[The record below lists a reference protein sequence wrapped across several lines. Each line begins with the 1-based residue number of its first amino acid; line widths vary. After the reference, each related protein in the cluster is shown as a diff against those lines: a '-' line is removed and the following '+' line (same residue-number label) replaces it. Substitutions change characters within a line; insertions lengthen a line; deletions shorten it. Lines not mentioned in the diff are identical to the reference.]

1 MKRFSNAL
9 ILAVGPALL
18 AACAGDGPARP
29 EPESMPKSA
38 PVPPIAAVRPHVVE
52 SPHGSRTDEYY
63 WLRDDTR
70 VDPAVIRYLEA
81 ENAYK
86 AAMTAH
92 TVALEQK
99 VYGEI
104 VGRIKQD
111 DSTVPYRLRGH
122 WYYTRYETGQE
133 YPVYARKAGTLD
145 APEQVMLDVN
155 RMAEG
160 HGFFQVGS
168 SAIAPDNN
176 LLAFTEDPVGRRQYR
191 LRIKNLATGELLPDL
206 IENVDPHVAWTADS
220 RSILYVEKDPETL
233 LARRV
238 LRHVLGTDPAEDTL
252 VYEQDDDSFYTSVGS
267 TKDERYVSIFAR
279 STVSTEM
286 RYADAA
292 DPALKFRVFLPRE
305 RDLEYYPDHL
315 DGRWIIRTN
324 WQAPNYRL
332 MEATVGE
339 EGNRANWRELL
350 AHREDAFVDS
360 FDLFRNFLAIEER
373 SDAMRKIRIRPWGG
387 GKDFYIG
394 SDEPAYT
401 TSLGVNAEID
411 THIVR
416 YEYTSLT
423 TPMTVY
429 DYDIQTGERQ
439 LMKRTPV
446 LGGFDSANYRTEL
459 VWAPARDGA
468 KVPVSLVYR
477 TGFRRD
483 GSAPMLQYGYGSYG
497 ANMDP
502 AFSVARVSL
511 LDRGFVF
518 ALAHI
523 RGGQEMGRRWYENG
537 RLLHKKNSFTD
548 FIDVTRHLV
557 KEGYADASR
566 VSAMGGSAGGLLMGA
581 VSNMAPADYRA
592 IVAQVPFV
600 DVVTTMLD
608 ESIPLTTNEFD
619 EWGNPAKKEYYDY
632 MLSYSPYDNVARQAY
647 PAILVTTGLHDSQVQ
662 YWEPAKW
669 VARLRARKTDA
680 NPLLYRTTMEAGHGG
695 KSGRFQ
701 LPRDRRGIRFH
712 PRPVGDHRVS
722 VSLGRIEQVAIP
734 VRDLARATNFYR
746 DRLGMKLLFEVPP
759 QLAFFDCDGVRLALS
774 ISSDPMYDPPG
785 SIVYYRVDDI
795 EAAHAELER
804 REVEFLQ
811 PPHRIAVLDEVEIWM
826 AFFEDTEGNTL
837 AITSEKPVAKP

>member
-1 MKRFSNAL
+1 MKRFRNAL

-18 AACAGDGPARP
+18 AACAGDAPARP
-29 EPESMPKSA
+29 EPVSMPKSA
-38 PVPPIAAVRPHVVE
+38 PVPPIAAVRPHAVE
-52 SPHGSRTDEYY
+52 SPNGARNDEYY
-63 WLRDDTR
+63 WLRDDAR
-70 VDPAVIRYLEA
+70 ASPEVIGYLEA

-92 TVALEQK
+92 TEALEEK

-104 VGRIKQD
+104 IGRIKQD

-133 YPVYARKAGTLD
+133 YPIYARKAGTLD

-168 SAIAPDNN
+168 TTIAPDNN
-176 LLAFTEDPVGRRQYR
+176 LLAFTEDPVGRRQYT
-191 LRIKNLATGELLPDL
+191 LRVKNLATGELLPDR

-220 RSILYVEKDPETL
+220 RSILYLEKDPETL

-238 LRHVLGTDPAEDTL
+238 RRHVLGTDPAQDAL
-252 VYEQDDDSFYTSVGS
+252 VYEQDDESFYTSVGT
-267 TKDERYVSIFAR
+267 TKDEHYLTIFAR
-279 STVSTEM
+279 STVSTEV

-292 DPALKFRVFLPRE
+292 DPSLTFRVFLPRE

-332 MEATVGE
+332 MEAKVGE
-339 EGNRANWRELL
+339 EGDRANWRELL
-350 AHREDAFVDS
+350 AHREDAFVDG
-360 FDLFRNFLAIEER
+360 FDVFSDFLAIEER

-411 THIVR
+411 TRIVR

-468 KVPVSLVYR
+468 KIPVSLVYR
-477 TGFRRD
+477 AGVLRD

-497 ANMDP
+497 ATMDP
-502 AFSVARVSL
+502 AFSIARVSL
-511 LDRGFVF
+511 LDRGFVY

-537 RLLHKKNSFTD
+537 RLLHKKNTFTD
-548 FIDVTRHLV
+548 FIDVTRFLV
-557 KEGYADASR
+557 QEGYADGKR
-566 VSAMGGSAGGLLMGA
+566 VSAMGGSAGGLLVGA
-581 VSNMAPADYRA
+581 VANMAPGDYRA

-619 EWGNPAKKEYYDY
+619 EWGDPKKKEYYDY
-632 MLSYSPYDNVARQAY
+632 MSSYSPYDNVARQAY
-647 PAILVTTGLHDSQVQ
+647 PAMLVTTGLHDSQVQ

-701 LPRDRRGIRFH
+701 RFREIAEEYAFILDQSGIR
-712 PRPVGDHRVS
+712 
-722 VSLGRIEQVAIP
+722 E
-734 VRDLARATNFYR
+734 
-746 DRLGMKLLFEVPP
+746 
-759 QLAFFDCDGVRLALS
+759 
-774 ISSDPMYDPPG
+774 
-785 SIVYYRVDDI
+785 
-795 EAAHAELER
+795 
-804 REVEFLQ
+804 
-811 PPHRIAVLDEVEIWM
+811 
-826 AFFEDTEGNTL
+826 
-837 AITSEKPVAKP
+837 

>member
-1 MKRFSNAL
+1 MNRFRHFCF
-9 ILAVGPALL
+9 LAVVPALL
-18 AACAGDGPARP
+18 AACAGDAPTRP

-52 SPHGSRTDEYY
+52 SPNGARTDEYY
-63 WLRDDTR
+63 WLRDDSR
-70 VDPAVIRYLEA
+70 ASPDVIGYLEA

-86 AAMTAH
+86 AAMTEH
-92 TVALEQK
+92 TRALEDR
-99 VYGEI
+99 VYEEI
-104 VGRIKQD
+104 IGRIKQD

-155 RMAEG
+155 QMAQG

-168 SAIAPDNN
+168 HAIAPDNN
-176 LLAFTEDPVGRRQYR
+176 LLAFTEDPVGRRQYT
-191 LRIKNLATGELLPDL
+191 LRIKNLATGELLPDR
-206 IENVDPHVAWTADS
+206 IEDVDPSLAWTADS
-220 RSILYVEKDPETL
+220 RSILYLEKDPETL

-238 LRHVLGTDPAEDTL
+238 RRHVLGTDPARDTL
-252 VYEQDDDSFYTSVGS
+252 VYEQDDDSFYTGVGT
-267 TKDERYVSIFAR
+267 TKDERYITIFAR

-286 RYADAA
+286 RYADAS
-292 DPALKFRVFLPRE
+292 DPALAFRVFLPRE

-332 MEATVGE
+332 MEASVGQ
-339 EGNRANWRELL
+339 EGDRARWRELL
-350 AHREDAFVDS
+350 AHRDDAFVDG
-360 FDLFRNFLAIEER
+360 FDVFRDFLAIEER
-373 SDAMRKIRIRPWGG
+373 SDAMRKIRIRPWAN
-387 GKDFYIG
+387 GKDFYIA
-394 SDEPAYT
+394 SDEAAYT

-411 THIVR
+411 TRIVR

-468 KVPVSLVYR
+468 RIPVSLVYR
-477 TGFRRD
+477 AGFRRD
-483 GSAPMLQYGYGSYG
+483 GTAPMLQYAYGSYG
-497 ANMDP
+497 ATMDP

-511 LDRGFVF
+511 LDRGFVY
-518 ALAHI
+518 ALAHV
-523 RGGQEMGRRWYENG
+523 RGGQEMGRRWYEDG
-537 RLLHKKNSFTD
+537 RLLNKKNTFTD
-548 FIDVTRHLV
+548 FVDVTRFLV
-557 KEGYADASR
+557 KEGYADPRR

-581 VSNMAPADYRA
+581 VANIAPADYRA

-619 EWGNPAKKEYYDY
+619 EWGDPKKKEYYDY
-632 MLSYSPYDNVARQAY
+632 MLSYSPYDNVANQDY
-647 PAILVTTGLHDSQVQ
+647 PAMLVTTGLHDSQVQ

-669 VARLRARKTDA
+669 VARLRVRKTDS

-701 LPRDRRGIRFH
+701 RFRDIAEEYAFILDQSGIR
-712 PRPVGDHRVS
+712 
-722 VSLGRIEQVAIP
+722 E
-734 VRDLARATNFYR
+734 
-746 DRLGMKLLFEVPP
+746 
-759 QLAFFDCDGVRLALS
+759 
-774 ISSDPMYDPPG
+774 
-785 SIVYYRVDDI
+785 
-795 EAAHAELER
+795 
-804 REVEFLQ
+804 
-811 PPHRIAVLDEVEIWM
+811 
-826 AFFEDTEGNTL
+826 
-837 AITSEKPVAKP
+837 

>member
-1 MKRFSNAL
+1 MKRFQNAL

-18 AACAGDGPARP
+18 AACAGDAPARP

-70 VDPAVIRYLEA
+70 ADPAVIGYLEA

-92 TVALEQK
+92 TEALEEK

-133 YPVYARKAGTLD
+133 YPVYARKAATLD

-220 RSILYVEKDPETL
+220 RSILYLEKDPDTL

-238 LRHVLGTDPAEDTL
+238 LRHVLGTDPAGDTL

-267 TKDERYVSIFAR
+267 TKDERYVTIFAR

-324 WQAPNYRL
+324 WHAPNYRL
-332 MEATVGE
+332 METTVGE
-339 EGNRANWRELL
+339 EGERANWRELL
-350 AHREDAFVDS
+350 AHREDAFVDG
-360 FDLFRNFLAIEER
+360 FDLFRDFLAIEER

-387 GKDFYIG
+387 GRDFYIG

-497 ANMDP
+497 ATVDP

-632 MLSYSPYDNVARQAY
+632 MLSYSPYDNVSRQAY

-701 LPRDRRGIRFH
+701 RFREIAEEYAFILDQSGI
-712 PRPVGDHRVS
+712 
-722 VSLGRIEQVAIP
+722 
-734 VRDLARATNFYR
+734 
-746 DRLGMKLLFEVPP
+746 
-759 QLAFFDCDGVRLALS
+759 
-774 ISSDPMYDPPG
+774 
-785 SIVYYRVDDI
+785 
-795 EAAHAELER
+795 
-804 REVEFLQ
+804 
-811 PPHRIAVLDEVEIWM
+811 
-826 AFFEDTEGNTL
+826 TE
-837 AITSEKPVAKP
+837 

>member
-1 MKRFSNAL
+1 MNRCRNAL
-9 ILAVGPALL
+9 ILAVVPALL
-18 AACAGDGPARP
+18 AACAGDAPVRP

-70 VDPAVIRYLEA
+70 ADPDVIAYLEA

-86 AAMTAH
+86 TAMTVH
-92 TVALEQK
+92 TDALEEK

-168 SAIAPDNN
+168 TAIAPDNN
-176 LLAFTEDPVGRRQYR
+176 LLAFTEDPVGRRQYT
-191 LRIKNLATGELLPDL
+191 LRIKNLATGELLPDRL
-206 IENVDPHVAWTADS
+206 ENVEPYIAWTADS
-220 RSILYVEKDPETL
+220 RSILYLEKDPETL

-238 LRHVLGTDPAEDTL
+238 RRHVLGTAQAADTL
-252 VYEQDDDSFYTSVGS
+252 VYEQDDESFYTSVGT
-267 TKDERYVSIFAR
+267 TKDERYITIFAR
-279 STVSTEM
+279 STVSTEV
-286 RYADAA
+286 RYADAG
-292 DPALKFRVFLPRE
+292 DPALTFRVFLPRE

-332 MEATVGE
+332 MEAAVGA
-339 EGNRANWRELL
+339 EGDRRNWRELL
-350 AHREDAFVDS
+350 AHREDAFVDG
-360 FDLFRNFLAIEER
+360 FDVFSDFLAIEER

-411 THIVR
+411 TRIVR

-429 DYDIQTGERQ
+429 DYDVQTGERR

-459 VWAPARDGA
+459 LWAPARDGA
-468 KVPVSLVYR
+468 RVPVSLVYR
-477 TGFRRD
+477 TGFRKD
-483 GSAPMLQYGYGSYG
+483 GSAPLLQYGYGSYG
-497 ANMDP
+497 ATMDP

-537 RLLHKKNSFTD
+537 RLLHKKNTFTD
-548 FIDVTRHLV
+548 FIDVTRFLV
-557 KEGYADASR
+557 KEGYADGKR
-566 VSAMGGSAGGLLMGA
+566 VAAMGGSAGGLLMGA
-581 VSNMAPADYRA
+581 VSNIAPADYRA

-619 EWGNPAKKEYYDY
+619 EWGDPKKKEYYDY

-647 PAILVTTGLHDSQVQ
+647 PAMLVTTGLHDSQVQ

-695 KSGRFQ
+695 RSGRF
-701 LPRDRRGIRFH
+701 RRFREIAEEYAFILDQSGIR
-712 PRPVGDHRVS
+712 
-722 VSLGRIEQVAIP
+722 E
-734 VRDLARATNFYR
+734 
-746 DRLGMKLLFEVPP
+746 
-759 QLAFFDCDGVRLALS
+759 
-774 ISSDPMYDPPG
+774 
-785 SIVYYRVDDI
+785 
-795 EAAHAELER
+795 
-804 REVEFLQ
+804 
-811 PPHRIAVLDEVEIWM
+811 
-826 AFFEDTEGNTL
+826 
-837 AITSEKPVAKP
+837 

>member
-1 MKRFSNAL
+1 MKRFQNAL
-9 ILAVGPALL
+9 ILAVGLALL
-18 AACAGDGPARP
+18 AACAGDAPARP

-70 VDPAVIRYLEA
+70 ADPAVIGYLEA

-92 TVALEQK
+92 TEALEEK

-206 IENVDPHVAWTADS
+206 IENVDPHIAWTADS
-220 RSILYVEKDPETL
+220 RSILYLEKDPETL

-238 LRHVLGTDPAEDTL
+238 LRHVLGTDPAQDTL

-267 TKDERYVSIFAR
+267 TKDERYVTIFAR

-339 EGNRANWRELL
+339 EGDRANWRELL
-350 AHREDAFVDS
+350 AHREDAFVDG
-360 FDLFRNFLAIEER
+360 FDLFRDFLAIEER

-497 ANMDP
+497 ATMDP

-557 KEGYADASR
+557 KEGYADAGR

-701 LPRDRRGIRFH
+701 RFREIAEEYAFIIDQSGI
-712 PRPVGDHRVS
+712 
-722 VSLGRIEQVAIP
+722 
-734 VRDLARATNFYR
+734 
-746 DRLGMKLLFEVPP
+746 
-759 QLAFFDCDGVRLALS
+759 
-774 ISSDPMYDPPG
+774 
-785 SIVYYRVDDI
+785 
-795 EAAHAELER
+795 
-804 REVEFLQ
+804 
-811 PPHRIAVLDEVEIWM
+811 
-826 AFFEDTEGNTL
+826 TE
-837 AITSEKPVAKP
+837 

>member
-1 MKRFSNAL
+1 MKRFRNAL

-18 AACAGDGPARP
+18 AACAGDAPARP
-29 EPESMPKSA
+29 EPVSMPKSA
-38 PVPPIAAVRPHVVE
+38 PVPPIAAVRPHAVE
-52 SPHGSRTDEYY
+52 SPNGARNDEYY
-63 WLRDDTR
+63 WLRDDAR
-70 VDPAVIRYLEA
+70 ASPEVIGYLEA

-92 TVALEQK
+92 TEALEEK

-104 VGRIKQD
+104 IGRIKQD

-122 WYYTRYETGQE
+122 WYYTRFETGQE
-133 YPVYARKAGTLD
+133 YPIYARKAGTLD

-168 SAIAPDNN
+168 TTIAPDNN
-176 LLAFTEDPVGRRQYR
+176 LLAFTEDPVGRRQYT
-191 LRIKNLATGELLPDL
+191 LRVKNLATGELLPDR

-220 RSILYVEKDPETL
+220 RSILYLEKDPETL

-238 LRHVLGTDPAEDTL
+238 RRHVLGTDPAQDAL
-252 VYEQDDDSFYTSVGS
+252 VYEQDDESFYTSVGT
-267 TKDERYVSIFAR
+267 TKDEHYLTIFAR
-279 STVSTEM
+279 STVSTEV

-292 DPALKFRVFLPRE
+292 DPTLTFRVFLPRE

-332 MEATVGE
+332 MEAKVGE
-339 EGNRANWRELL
+339 EGDRANWRELL
-350 AHREDAFVDS
+350 AHREDAFVDG
-360 FDLFRNFLAIEER
+360 FDLFSDFLAIEER

-411 THIVR
+411 TRIVR

-429 DYDIQTGERQ
+429 DYDIQTGERR

-468 KVPVSLVYR
+468 KIPVSLVYR
-477 TGFRRD
+477 AGVLRD

-497 ANMDP
+497 ATMDP
-502 AFSVARVSL
+502 AFSIARVSL
-511 LDRGFVF
+511 LDRGFVY

-537 RLLHKKNSFTD
+537 RLLHKKNTFTD
-548 FIDVTRHLV
+548 FIDVTRFLV
-557 KEGYADASR
+557 QEGYADGKR
-566 VSAMGGSAGGLLMGA
+566 VSAMGGSAGGLLVGA
-581 VSNMAPADYRA
+581 VANMAPGDYRA

-619 EWGNPAKKEYYDY
+619 EWGDPKKKEYYDY
-632 MLSYSPYDNVARQAY
+632 MSSYSPYDNVARQAY
-647 PAILVTTGLHDSQVQ
+647 PAMLVTTGLHDSQVQ

-701 LPRDRRGIRFH
+701 RFREIAEEYAFILDQSGIR
-712 PRPVGDHRVS
+712 
-722 VSLGRIEQVAIP
+722 E
-734 VRDLARATNFYR
+734 
-746 DRLGMKLLFEVPP
+746 
-759 QLAFFDCDGVRLALS
+759 
-774 ISSDPMYDPPG
+774 
-785 SIVYYRVDDI
+785 
-795 EAAHAELER
+795 
-804 REVEFLQ
+804 
-811 PPHRIAVLDEVEIWM
+811 
-826 AFFEDTEGNTL
+826 
-837 AITSEKPVAKP
+837 